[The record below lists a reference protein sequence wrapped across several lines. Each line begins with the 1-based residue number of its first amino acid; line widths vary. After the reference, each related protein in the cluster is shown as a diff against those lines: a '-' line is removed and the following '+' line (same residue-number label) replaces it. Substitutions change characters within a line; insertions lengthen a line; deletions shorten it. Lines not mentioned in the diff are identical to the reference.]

1 MNANSYPNAY
11 LSAQKEHIDQCELDL
26 IELKKRQQIAPWTRF
41 EQRAAE
47 RTLQVLIE
55 SCIGLAKHWAKN
67 ETGMASNE
75 ALTAF
80 NRLAEKGLIDR
91 QTPWRKVIGLRNAL
105 VHDYLEVDPAI
116 VLDVIASD
124 YHMSL
129 LSFARQSLSA
139 LGDKS
144 TKG

>member
-1 MNANSYPNAY
+1 MGDTYPNAY
-11 LSAQKEHIDQCELDL
+11 LNAQKEHIDQCELDL
-26 IELKKRQQIAPWTRF
+26 RELKKRVQKKPWSRF

-55 SCIGLAKHWAKN
+55 SCIGLAKHWAKK

-80 NRLAEKGLIDR
+80 NRLAEKGVIDK

-124 YHMSL
+124 YHHSL
-129 LSFARQSLSA
+129 LTFARQSLQA
-139 LGDKS
+139 LSEKTS
-144 TKG
+144 